1 MKYYKKRRGVHSPL
15 LFYSFFGIYRLTGY
29 LTAIH
34 YTSTNAPFGNALTA
48 TAERAGNGALKK
60 VA

>member
-1 MKYYKKRRGVHSPL
+1 MKYYKKEEENGL
-15 LFYSFFGIYRLTGY
+15 LFFFISFDINRLTGY

-34 YTSTNAPFGNALTA
+34 STSTNAPFGNALTA